1 MPYSLLDDN
10 FCLWLLS
17 YNLFPEEIFVV
28 VVSHIQVVY
37 VTKLHSSQCTYKLIN
52 DSNIEIC

>member
-17 YNLFPEEIFVV
+17 YNLFHEEIFVV
-28 VVSHIQVVY
+28 VSQIQVVY
-37 VTKLHSSQCTYKLIN
+37 MTKLHSS
-52 DSNIEIC
+52 